1 MNKTRENLGF
11 FGWHLFCQHVLE
23 APPGISQ
30 CHRHC
35 ECCEPD
41 SAAIGGRAKSD
52 GGVCESKKKN
62 QSIGLVF
69 FLGWVDRKDATCF

>member
-1 MNKTRENLGF
+1 
-11 FGWHLFCQHVLE
+11 LE

-35 ECCEPD
+35 ECCDPG

-69 FLGWVDRKDATCF
+69 FLRRVDKKDAKLF